1 MDICSFFLVVIVVGT
16 AIAYKTS
23 AGFRAYIDAI
33 DGLEDECQKI
43 AEEYDNDGSKRE
55 NTDGDP
61 A

>member
-1 MDICSFFLVVIVVGT
+1 MDICSFFLVAIVVGT

-33 DGLEDECQKI
+33 DGIEEECQKI
-43 AEEYDNDGSKRE
+43 AEEYENGSKRE